1 MARSDLVRHQL
12 FLPRALSERLEA
24 LARAPGV
31 TRSSLLATALTAW
44 LERGASDELELRFAR
59 RLDRLSGQLERIE
72 RDGHVQIESLALFV
86 RYMLTVNAPL
96 ADDDEMARAIGRD
109 RFAAFIGR
117 VGQQLASGRR
127 SFDPEQGR

>member
-12 FLPRALSERLEA
+12 FLPRRLSERLET
-24 LARAPGV
+24 LANAPGV
-31 TRSSLLATALTAW
+31 TKSSLLVAAVTAW

-59 RLDRLSGQLERIE
+59 RLDRLSAQLERIE

-96 ADDDEMARAIGRD
+96 AEEDEMARAIGRD
-109 RFAAFIGR
+109 RFAAFIVR

-127 SFDPEQGR
+127 SFEPEDGR